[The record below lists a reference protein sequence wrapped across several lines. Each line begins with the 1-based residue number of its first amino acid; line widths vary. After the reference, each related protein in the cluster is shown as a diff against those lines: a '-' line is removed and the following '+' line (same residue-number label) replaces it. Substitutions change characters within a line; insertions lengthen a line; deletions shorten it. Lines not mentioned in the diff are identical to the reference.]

1 MTRTIRR
8 GLMAGAAGT
17 AALNA
22 ATYLDMALRGR
33 PASATP
39 ERAVEAATARTGFD
53 VPGAGAAREARTTAL
68 GALGGIATG
77 LVVGVG
83 ASAARAAG
91 LRLPA
96 PLDALTTSAAALVAG
111 NASAVRLG
119 VTDPRSWSAEDWA
132 SDVVPHLAYGVVTSA
147 VLRETEPR
155 ELDRSRPVHV
165 SRPPRPPR
173 PRGLLTHCAAAGVAS
188 GLRSSYGVA
197 TALLASPDAGPGRG
211 VAAALA
217 VTGEV
222 AADKLPAM
230 PSRVQPPSLAVRC
243 AAGAGAGAA
252 LARQARA
259 GAVLP
264 TLVGGAAA
272 LAGSYAGAAW
282 RESAWA
288 RTSPSRAALAEDA
301 AGLLLT
307 AAALRARR

>member
-1 MTRTIRR
+1 MSRTIRR

-33 PASATP
+33 PSSTTP
-39 ERAVEAATARTGFD
+39 ERAVEAAAARAGLD
-53 VPGAGAAREARTTAL
+53 VPGAGAARQARTTAL

-83 ASAARAAG
+83 ASAARTSG

-96 PLDALTTSAAALVAG
+96 PLDVLTTSAAALVAG

-119 VTDPRSWSAEDWA
+119 VTDPRSWSATDWA
-132 SDVVPHLAYGVVTSA
+132 SDVVPHLAYGVVASA

-165 SRPPRPPR
+165 AQPPRPSR
-173 PRGLLTHCAAAGVAS
+173 PRGLLTRCAAVGMAS
-188 GLRSSYGVA
+188 GVRSSYGVA
-197 TALLASPDAGPGRG
+197 AALLARPDAGPARG
-211 VAAALA
+211 AAAALA
-217 VTGEV
+217 VTGEL

-230 PSRVQPPSLAVRC
+230 PSRLQPPSLAVRC

-252 LARQARA
+252 FAGQARA
-259 GAVLP
+259 AAVLP
-264 TLVGGAAA
+264 TVVGGGAA
-272 LAGSYAGAAW
+272 LAASYAGVAW

-288 RTSPSRAALAEDA
+288 RTSPVRAALAEDA